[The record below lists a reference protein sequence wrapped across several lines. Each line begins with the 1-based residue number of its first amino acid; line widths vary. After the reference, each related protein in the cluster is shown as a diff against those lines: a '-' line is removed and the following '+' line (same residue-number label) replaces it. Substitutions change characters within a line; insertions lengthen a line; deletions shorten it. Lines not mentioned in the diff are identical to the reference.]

1 MADDA
6 ELVIAGGGL
15 NGMLLAVA
23 CASAGLSTIVI
34 DRQDPAAMIGDR
46 FDGRTSAIAYG
57 SRLVFDGIGLWPA
70 IEGEAEPIREIRV
83 ADDGSPLFL
92 HYDHRE
98 LGVNTPLGYIFEYR
112 VLRRALFDQAATLP
126 SLRLLAPR
134 MVGAMEASEGGATV
148 ALADGMR
155 LRTRL
160 VTAADGQNS
169 PLRRGAGIRTVE
181 WRYRQTGI
189 VTTVAHAR
197 PHRGIAVEHFLPAG
211 PFAILPMTGNR
222 SSIVWTED
230 ADLAPRLLALPDAK
244 FAAELRARFGDF
256 LGEIEPLGPR
266 WSYPLALMQAERYV
280 ARRLALIGEAAHV
293 IHPIAGHGQYR
304 HPRHRRA
311 GRDHHRRAPP
321 RPRYRRPVLARTVR
335 ALAPLG
341 RADARGGDRRAQP
354 AVLEHDPAG
363 QAGARFR
370 PRDGQPPA
378 ALKAPPDAARDGR
391 ARRPPAI
398 GEGGAALISVG
409 RKKRSVFRQL
419 QRPEMFGGMRCAFP
433 PYALMD
439 RGRLA
444 RMRRIKGGRDA
455 RGPD

>member
-1 MADDA
+1 MADDT

-23 CASAGLSTIVI
+23 CAGAGLSTVVI
-34 DRQDPAAMIGDR
+34 DRQDPAAMIGER

-70 IEGEAEPIREIRV
+70 IDGEAEPIREIRV

-98 LGVNTPLGYIFEYR
+98 LGGNTPLGYIVENR

-126 SLRLLAPR
+126 SLRLFAPR

-148 ALADGMR
+148 ALADGTR

-230 ADLAPRLLALPDAK
+230 ADLAPRLLALPDAE

-256 LGEIEPLGPR
+256 LGEIEPVGPR
-266 WSYPLALMQAERYV
+266 WSYPLALMQAERYI

-293 IHPIAGHGQYR
+293 IHPIAGQGLNI
-304 HPRHRRA
+304 
-311 GRDHHRRAPP
+311 GIRDIA
-321 RPRYRRPVLARTVR
+321 
-335 ALAPLG
+335 ALAEIII
-341 RADARGGDRRAQP
+341 DARRLGLDIG
-354 AVLEHDPAG
+354 DPALLE
-363 QAGARFR
+363 RYER
-370 PRDGQPPA
+370 W
-378 ALKAPPDAARDGR
+378 
-391 ARRPPAI
+391 RR
-398 GEGGAALISVG
+398 SD
-409 RKKRSVFRQL
+409 
-419 QRPEMFGGMRCAFP
+419 
-433 PYALMD
+433 ALMLAAVTD
-439 RGRLA
+439 GLNRLFSNTIPPVRLA
-444 RMRRIKGGRDA
+444 RDFGLAMVNRLPPLKRLLMQHAMGVLGDRPRLA
-455 RGPD
+455 RGEPL